1 MAMHQSLRELF
12 IESTR
17 WTFRHYFDPV
27 IVPIQRLAARIRR
40 RS

>member
-1 MAMHQSLRELF
+1 METHQSLRELF
-12 IESTR
+12 IERTR

-27 IVPIQRLAARIRR
+27 TVPIRWLAARIRR

>member
-27 IVPIQRLAARIRR
+27 TVPIRWLAAHVRR
-40 RS
+40 LS